1 MTLKKWSSST
11 SALLINALCLE
22 KLLSLHPTA
31 FSFPFRVKNISS
43 FYCYLNNKKYIF
55 AVINYYSL
63 SELQIPSSTKTQ
75 KQSDPME
82 NPTEK
87 RIGAIIILVKEK
99 HNIQKLNVILSNY
112 GAMILGRQGIPV
124 RDKGI
129 SIISLV
135 IEGTNDEISTL
146 SGQLGRLEG
155 ITSKAVI
162 AKE

>member
-1 MTLKKWSSST
+1 
-11 SALLINALCLE
+11 
-22 KLLSLHPTA
+22 
-31 FSFPFRVKNISS
+31 
-43 FYCYLNNKKYIF
+43 
-55 AVINYYSL
+55 
-63 SELQIPSSTKTQ
+63 
-75 KQSDPME
+75 ME

-99 HNIQKLNVILSNY
+99 HNIQKLNVILSKY
-112 GAMILGRQGIPV
+112 GAIILGRQGIPV

-146 SGQLGRLEG
+146 SGQLGRLDG

-162 AKE
+162 AKD